1 MTKNRFIWKVIY
13 VVCWLIFIGYCIQ
26 TGTLLFN
33 YIFSLFNPI
42 AVYNLHLG
50 LNLSQLYNNSKLVYS
65 LLFFVI
71 ISVSA
76 LKAYVFYLVVKLFRE
91 LNLNRPFSFEVA
103 MSVSKFARYPF
114 SIGLICLLVQQI
126 EKKVFATEYNISAA
140 NGYWHDGGAYLMMS
154 AIIFIIAMIFQKGV
168 ELQNENDLTV

>member
-1 MTKNRFIWKVIY
+1 MSKNNFIWKTINI
-13 VVCWLIFIGYCIQ
+13 VCWLIFIGYCIQ

-33 YIFSLFNPI
+33 FIFSLFNPI

-50 LNLSQLYNNSKLVYS
+50 LNLSQLYNSSKLAYC

-76 LKAYVFYLVVKLFRE
+76 LKAYVFYLAVKLFKD
-91 LNLNRPFSFEVA
+91 LNLKRPFSFEIA
-103 MSVSKFARYPF
+103 ASILRLASYPF
-114 SIGLICLLVQQI
+114 GIGVVSLLAQQI
-126 EKKVFATEYNISAA
+126 EQKALATQYNISAA

-154 AIIFIIAMIFQKGV
+154 AIIFVIAMVFRKGV

>member
-76 LKAYVFYLVVKLFRE
+76 LKAYVFYLAVKLFRE

-103 MSVSKFARYPF
+103 MLVSKLARYPF
-114 SIGLICLLVQQI
+114 SIGLISLLAQQI

-154 AIIFIIAMIFQKGV
+154 AIIFVIAMIFQKGV